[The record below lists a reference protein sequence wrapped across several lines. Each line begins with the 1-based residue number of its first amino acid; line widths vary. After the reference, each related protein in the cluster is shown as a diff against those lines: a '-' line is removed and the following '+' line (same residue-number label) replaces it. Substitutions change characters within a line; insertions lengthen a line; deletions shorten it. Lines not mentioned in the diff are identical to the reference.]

1 MLNLD
6 KTAATAW
13 GRRGAKRACTVALAA
28 GHALAREFGED
39 PCRRARVLEPPCCV
53 GRRTMGEQ
61 FAVLMFFENGKRSY
75 VRPFVSA
82 QEAYRAFEEPINR
95 SAT

>member
-1 MLNLD
+1 
-6 KTAATAW
+6 
-13 GRRGAKRACTVALAA
+13 
-28 GHALAREFGED
+28 
-39 PCRRARVLEPPCCV
+39 
-53 GRRTMGEQ
+53 MGEQ